1 MAPPIRPR
9 SPWLHLW
16 FPSSLVGLTLL
27 LLPGIAL
34 LIVNLFG
41 LEPRLNGW
49 LKDNLGLTYHLAPPW
64 WLSLLIFLVPLLL
77 LLLYFLKMRR
87 QPQKVPSTFLWRK
100 SVEDMRVNS
109 LFQWLRENVLL
120 LLQLLTVL
128 LLIYCVMQFQK
139 HGGFNDGKHYI
150 LVIDSSAS
158 MASSDVP
165 PTRLDQA
172 KAQALAEIDRHG
184 DNDPGM
190 VIEFNSTAS
199 TRQSYTTDRG
209 LLRAAVS
216 RIVQTERTTSILDVL
231 GQIKSLANPRGSA
244 EDQAVRPDKELPG
257 QARSYV
263 VAEGISAEV
272 HIFSDGRFD
281 MPREDFDAS
290 NLTLNYHP
298 IGQPGANAVDNVGI
312 VTLSAS
318 KEDEKVNEI
327 ATLRVF
333 VAVRNYR
340 TREAT
345 VKVKMRWALPN
356 DADFGIREQSLKLR
370 AHSDAPPDPTNP
382 TSDNRSEDN
391 VIFEL
396 PNIPV
401 SAVVRV
407 HVWLD
412 EHHDQFPLDDHAWLV
427 VGMARKARIVVV
439 SEGNNPEGDTVDK
452 KLAGNRRL
460 RNFFGQPA
468 MALKADILGLR
479 PTDLSD
485 KALYLDPAAGGR
497 FDLVIF
503 DRCAPASKEAMPEAN
518 TYFIFDV
525 PPPWKKSAMRPL
537 RGIEIVNATSLN
549 PLMRHLT
556 GLDEIAFT
564 EAFRFPDLPPPRQRL
579 LETAARKDGEPENND
594 SAVLFTLR
602 RGHYTDLIQ
611 AFPLVNDK
619 GEDCTNWFKKVSFPL
634 FLDNV
639 VDQLGNI
646 SQVNVQELLRAG
658 GSKTFRPASAVSEIK
673 VQIVDPK
680 TNSPPMV
687 VKADSAGE
695 FPFKDTERL
704 GMYRASWDGG
714 GEEYFAVNL
723 LDANESDIQP
733 RETIQLGTQTV
744 TGTAAGGQ
752 PRDLWK
758 WLAVGALGLLL
769 LEWFLYHKRF
779 FV

>member
-1 MAPPIRPR
+1 MARPVRPR
-9 SPWLHLW
+9 SGLQRFW

-27 LLPGIAL
+27 LVPGIAL

-41 LEPRLNGW
+41 WEPWLNGW
-49 LKDNLGLTYHLAPPW
+49 MKDRLGLTYHLAPPW
-64 WLSLLIFLVPLLL
+64 WASLLLFLVPLLL

-120 LLQLLTVL
+120 LLQLFTVL
-128 LLIYCVMQFQK
+128 LLVYCVMQFQK
-139 HGGFNDGKHYI
+139 HGGFNDGQHYI

-158 MASSDVP
+158 MASTDVA
-165 PTRLDQA
+165 PTRLDAA

-190 VIEFNSTAS
+190 VIEFNSTA
-199 TRQSYTTDRG
+199 TIRQGYTTDRA
-209 LLRAAVS
+209 LLRAAVN
-216 RIVQTERTTSILDVL
+216 RVVQTERTTSIVEVL

-244 EDQAVRPDKELPG
+244 EDQAVRPDNELPG

-263 VAEGISAEV
+263 AAEGIAAEV
-272 HIFSDGRFD
+272 HLFSDGRFP
-281 MPREDFDAS
+281 MPKEEFDAS
-290 NLTLNYHP
+290 NLVLNYHP
-298 IGQPGANAVDNVGI
+298 IGQPGAYSVDNVGI

-318 KEDEKVNEI
+318 MDEKKVNQT

-333 VAVRNYR
+333 AAVRNYR
-340 TREAT
+340 TREAA
-345 VKVKMRWALPN
+345 VKVKMRWWLQN
-356 DADFGIREQSLKLR
+356 DPDVRYREQGLTLR
-370 AHSDAPPDPTNP
+370 PHSDAEPDPKEGS
-382 TSDNRSEDN
+382 SDIRSEDN

-396 PNIPV
+396 PNMPI
-401 SAVVRV
+401 SAVVLV

-412 EHHDQFPLDDHAWLV
+412 NHHDQFPLDDQAWLV
-427 VGMARKARIVVV
+427 VGLARKARIVVV
-439 SEGNNPEGDTVDK
+439 SEGNNPEGDTVEK
-452 KLAGNRRL
+452 QLAGNRLL
-460 RNFFGQPA
+460 RAFFGQPD
-468 MALKADILGLR
+468 MALKAEVRGLR
-479 PTDLSD
+479 PSDLTD

-503 DRCAPASKEAMPEAN
+503 DRCAPANKEMLPEAN

-525 PPPWKKSAMRPL
+525 PPPWKKSAL
-537 RGIEIVNATSLN
+537 RRLKGVEIVNATSLN

-564 EAFRFPDLPPPRQRL
+564 EAFRFEDLPLPRQRL
-579 LETAARKDGEPENND
+579 LETAARKDGGDPNND
-594 SAVLFTLR
+594 DTAVLFTLR

-619 GEDCTNWFKKVSFPL
+619 SEACTNWFTKLSFPL

-639 VDQLGNI
+639 VEQLGNI
-646 SQVNVQELLRAG
+646 GQVSVQELLRPG
-658 GSKTFRPASAVSEIK
+658 QVKTFRPGGAAAEVRVMAVDAPRTA
-673 VQIVDPK
+673 Q
-680 TNSPPMV
+680 PMLA
-687 VKADSAGE
+687 KPAGPGE
-695 FPFKDTERL
+695 FLFQETERL
-704 GMYRASWDGG
+704 GLYQATWEG

-723 LDANESDIQP
+723 LDANESNIQP
-733 RETIQLGTQTV
+733 LETIQVGTQTV
-744 TGTAAGGQ
+744 VASETGGQ

-758 WLAVGALGLLL
+758 WLAVAALGLLL
-769 LEWFLYHKRF
+769 LEWFLYHQRF
-779 FV
+779 FA